1 MVMNQTPAFGKLL
14 FKHLI
19 RAERE
24 NRFQFISCID
34 QYKEV
39 YYHSAFQKVPLCYQ
53 FHANIAVVWGNF
65 FFFFSRNHLSL
76 TPVHSARQSLVMQIR
91 SPR

>member
-24 NRFQFISCID
+24 NCFQFISCID
-34 QYKEV
+34 QYWEV

-53 FHANIAVVWGNF
+53 FHANIAVVWGKNF
-65 FFFFSRNHLSL
+65 FFFFKKPPQPHPCALGS
-76 TPVHSARQSLVMQIR
+76 TIARYANT
-91 SPR
+91 